1 MKTTTE
7 KKVKKVS
14 EKQPNKV
21 IDKLEDVPHIIN
33 EKKKISKSK
42 TKRKPGRPRK
52 TPNKAPLEKRGIV
65 NSPEYPEHV
74 IELLYDKP
82 MIFSKI
88 ISLFRTMS
96 VKEVHF
102 VFMKRQVKILTIDHH
117 NKNKIEIIL
126 DCSKVNHYYCGE
138 PTTEVLV
145 REHLEKIAKTIKKDN
160 TSISFTVAEET
171 KNMELSITIKNNM
184 KIDGNR
190 RLTRME
196 AKETYDF
203 DFGDYKNFPIR
214 FTLPAKYFKK
224 LLTDVTTFNDNLHI
238 RKNGE
243 GPLCFVYDSVTE
255 NISSRDIVTDPS
267 TIKLVTTLG
276 PNDIFN
282 VKLKA
287 KYIAPLA
294 KSLIA
299 ESINIYASDESGV
312 GVVFTADLD
321 MEGVLKLRIKTHA
334 ELN

>member
-1 MKTTTE
+1 ME
-7 KKVKKVS
+7 
-14 EKQPNKV
+14 
-21 IDKLEDVPHIIN
+21 DKPKIIK
-33 EKKKISKSK
+33 EKKKVAKSK
-42 TKRKPGRPRK
+42 LKRKPGRPRK

-65 NSPEYPEHV
+65 DKPEYPEHI

-88 ISLFRTMS
+88 VGLFRTMS

-102 VFMKRQVKILTIDHH
+102 IFMKTQVRILTVDHH
-117 NKNKIEIIL
+117 SKNEIEIIQ
-126 DCSKVNHYYCGE
+126 DCTKVNHYYCGE
-138 PTTEVLV
+138 PITEVLV

-171 KNMELSITIKNNM
+171 KNIELSITIKNNM

-190 RLTRME
+190 RLKRME
-196 AKETYDF
+196 AKETYNF
-203 DFGDYKNFPIR
+203 DFGDYKNFPVR

-224 LLTDVTTFNDNLHI
+224 LLTDVTTFNENLHI
-238 RKNGE
+238 RKNGN

-267 TIKLVTTLG
+267 TIKLVTTIG
-276 PNDIFN
+276 PDDIFN

-287 KYIAPLA
+287 KYIAPLS

-299 ESINIYASDESGV
+299 ESINIYASDKSGV

-321 MEGVLKLRIKTHA
+321 SDGTTKLRIKTHS
-334 ELN
+334 ELK